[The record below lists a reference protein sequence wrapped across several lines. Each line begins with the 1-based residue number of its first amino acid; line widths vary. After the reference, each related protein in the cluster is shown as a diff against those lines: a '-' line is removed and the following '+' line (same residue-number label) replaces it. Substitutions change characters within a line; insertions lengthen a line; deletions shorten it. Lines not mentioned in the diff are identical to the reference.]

1 MRLPSVHGVIRRRIL
16 VNFQVDPAVMQSQI
30 PDRFRPKLQNGRA
43 IAGICLIRLEEIR
56 PRFVPAALGVSSENA
71 AHRIAVNWT
80 DDSGAEREGVFIPR
94 RDTGSAINRLAGGRV
109 FPGEHHRATF
119 DARMAGGRVDLDMAS
134 ADGEV
139 RVRVH
144 GETSDRLPASSCFGE
159 VSEASRFFEGGSLGY
174 SATSE
179 PGRLDGVT
187 LRTKSWKV
195 EPLRIDDVYSS
206 YFSDESKFPAGSV
219 RFDCALLM
227 RDIEHEWQSAEDL
240 YVG

>member
-16 VNFQVDPAVMQSQI
+16 VNFRADPEVIQAQI
-30 PDRFRPKLQNGRA
+30 PDRFRPKLQRGHA

-71 AHRIAVNWT
+71 AHRIAVTWT
-80 DDSGAEREGVFIPR
+80 DDSGSEREGVFIPR
-94 RDTGSAINRLAGGRV
+94 RDTGSAVNRLAGGRV

-119 DARMAGGRVDLDMAS
+119 DARMAGDRIDLDMAS

-139 RVRVH
+139 NVRVH
-144 GETSDRLPASSCFGE
+144 GEATDRLPADSCFTD
-159 VSEASRFFEGGSLGY
+159 VAEASRFFEGGSLGY
-174 SATSE
+174 SATSD

-195 EPLRIDDVYSS
+195 EPLRIDDVFSS
-206 YFSDESKFPAGSV
+206 YFSDGAKFPAGSV

-227 RDIEHEWQSAEDL
+227 RDIEHEWQGAEDL